1 MTNFKNITTREK
13 LSSRGGG
20 VEIDL
25 TSLGFKNHKMSA
37 YQNYLGG
44 GMLGS
49 IQSNDT
55 IRSQESNVR
64 LQLEFSNRFKELDEI
79 AEELELYFAERMGF
93 DQNGIDELQGR
104 PSSAY

>member
-1 MTNFKNITTREK
+1 MNNFKNIVIREK

-25 TSLGFKNHKMSA
+25 TSLGFEGHKMSA

-44 GMLGS
+44 GILSS

-55 IRSQESNVR
+55 IRYEDSNIP
-64 LQLEFSNRFKELDEI
+64 LQLEFSDRFKDLDQI
-79 AEELELYFAERMGF
+79 AEDLKYYFASRMGF
-93 DQNGIDELQGR
+93 DSIEYEQIQKR

>member
-1 MTNFKNITTREK
+1 MRSFKEITMREK

-44 GMLGS
+44 GILGS

-55 IRSQESNVR
+55 IRSQFSNVR
-64 LQLEFSNRFKELDEI
+64 LQLEFSNRFNELDEI
-79 AEELELYFAERMGF
+79 AEDLKLYFGERMGF
-93 DQNGIDELQGR
+93 DQNEMDELQRR
-104 PSSAY
+104 PRNAY

>member
-1 MTNFKNITTREK
+1 MTNFKKITTREK

-55 IRSQESNVR
+55 IRSQVSNVR

-93 DQNGIDELQGR
+93 DQNEMDELQGR

>member
-1 MTNFKNITTREK
+1 MNFKEITLRLKT
-13 LSSRGGG
+13 SSRGGG

-25 TSLGFKNHKMSA
+25 TTLGFSGHKMSA

-55 IRSQESNVR
+55 IRSQVSNVR
-64 LQLEFSNRFKELDEI
+64 LQLRWSSDFDKLDDIATKLKEYFHSITNQTNDFEDVQ
-79 AEELELYFAERMGF
+79 EL
-93 DQNGIDELQGR
+93 
-104 PSSAY
+104 PSSSY

>member
-1 MTNFKNITTREK
+1 MTNFKKITTREK

-44 GMLGS
+44 EKLYN
-49 IQSNDT
+49 I
-55 IRSQESNVR
+55 IRQ
-64 LQLEFSNRFKELDEI
+64 F
-79 AEELELYFAERMGF
+79 Y
-93 DQNGIDELQGR
+93 
-104 PSSAY
+104 

>member
-25 TSLGFKNHKMSA
+25 TSLGFKNHMMSA

-44 GMLGS
+44 GILGS

-55 IRSQESNVR
+55 IRSQAFNVR
-64 LQLEFSNRFKELDEI
+64 LQLEFSNRFNELDEI
-79 AEELELYFAERMGF
+79 AEELKLYFAERMGF
-93 DQNGIDELQGR
+93 DQNEIDELQNR

>member
-1 MTNFKNITTREK
+1 MKNFEEITLREK
-13 LSSRGGG
+13 LSTRGGG
-20 VEIDL
+20 IEIDL
-25 TSLGFKNHKMSA
+25 STLGFEGHKMSA

-55 IRSQESNVR
+55 IRSQASNVR

-79 AEELELYFAERMGF
+79 ANDLKTYFASLM
-93 DQNGIDELQGR
+93 GIDPDDIAELQR
-104 PSSAY
+104 RSPSAY